1 MFIIRPCPGHRAEGW
16 RQAKPTRPCGC
27 TGPLCAATLGRAATV
42 TGDLYTAAIA
52 LEGLSTDGTPDDAV
66 LLLAKG
72 TLAMHQ
78 GDLQGAEDA
87 ATQARNRVALGRPED
102 WQMFDLV
109 SLQGMVAHQKGE
121 WFQRLM
127 LEMRAG
133 VLDSEFGPQLIDQQL
148 AMQRPARGQC

>member
-1 MFIIRPCPGHRAEGW
+1 
-16 RQAKPTRPCGC
+16 
-27 TGPLCAATLGRAATV
+27 
-42 TGDLYTAAIA
+42 
-52 LEGLSTDGTPDDAV
+52 
-66 LLLAKG
+66 
-72 TLAMHQ
+72 MHQ